1 MSRSTLM
8 LSLGDSTTVHD
19 AVLTPSRSSEEVK
32 QEEIPAGKNREGDEI
47 IAVEEEKPGV
57 ELEYPDGGWRAW
69 GVIFGVSRFLPVDT
83 SRN

>member
-1 MSRSTLM
+1 M

-32 QEEIPAGKNREGDEI
+32 PKEASVVKEKDDDKFT
-47 IAVEEEKPGV
+47 AVEEEKLGV

-69 GVIFGVSRFLPVDT
+69 GVVVGVSRFLQ
-83 SRN
+83 